1 MTNEQLKKICVAAY
15 TNNNVRDTSYD
26 LLTHWS
32 GKETDITVMRLAAD
46 LAFDA
51 LQNNNLDYAR
61 AFREIIHV
69 ISQDSLNNDG
79 AYSIAGIYF

>member
-1 MTNEQLKKICVAAY
+1 MTNEQLKEICIEAY
-15 TNNNVRDTSYD
+15 KSNGCGEHDYD

-32 GKETDITVMRLAAD
+32 GKETDITVMRLASD

-51 LQNNNLDYAR
+51 LQNNDIDYAR
-61 AFREIIHV
+61 TFRDIIHA
-69 ISQDSLNNDG
+69 ISKDSLNNDG

>member
-1 MTNEQLKKICVAAY
+1 MCSCAVPHY
-15 TNNNVRDTSYD
+15 F
-26 LLTHWS
+26 LLSHWS

-51 LQNNNLDYAR
+51 LQHNDLDYAR
-61 AFREIIHV
+61 AFREIIHA
-69 ISQDSLNNDG
+69 ILQDSLDNDG